1 MDGRVV
7 LREWARLIESMMDRR
22 VAEVAFPFHETETSL
37 SCIGFSPLFFALD
50 SELALAESVV
60 T

>member
-1 MDGRVV
+1 
-7 LREWARLIESMMDRR
+7 MMDRR